1 MNFRRAQDVSPV
13 GLRHPSVTPRARNC
27 KGPTLAA
34 VHLTFAE
41 SCSNDRDQLSLPY
54 QGGSVSTP
62 VHLFSVTGK
71 YAAAPVLIYS
81 GGVDTYKMDLH
92 PVCLTLA

>member
-41 SCSNDRDQLSLPY
+41 SCSNDRNQLFPRATRRRSISFIGCFLLSRTSLIAFEHALFEGEGKDSIG
-54 QGGSVSTP
+54 QGR
-62 VHLFSVTGK
+62 K
-71 YAAAPVLIYS
+71 
-81 GGVDTYKMDLH
+81 GGYT
-92 PVCLTLA
+92 